1 MASPIQVTKLA
12 TLTGHRDC
20 VYTLERSGQENKFYS
35 AGGDGLVVAWD
46 LDTPDKGELL
56 AQVPT
61 SVYALHYLPEEHL
74 LLVGQNQHGI
84 QVIDVA
90 AKQVKKSVALPG
102 LAFFDMVASAQ
113 HQQVYV
119 AGGDGTLFI
128 LDSRDFRV
136 KQALRFGSKSLR
148 SLALNAA
155 TNEIAL
161 GFSDHYIRILDAASG
176 QLKQE
181 IPAHTNSVFTV
192 VYSPD
197 GRYLLSGS
205 RDAHLKVWEVARGY
219 QEAASIIAHLFTIN
233 HIAFSP
239 DGQFFA
245 TCSMDKSVKIWDAR
259 SFRLLKVIDK
269 ARHAGH
275 GTSVNKLFWSARL
288 NSLVSCSDDRTIS
301 VWDLN
306 FRLRYEDNTIRN
318 QAKDL

>member
-20 VYTLERSGQENKFYS
+20 VYTLERSGHNSKFYS

-46 LDTPDKGELL
+46 LERPDQGELL
-56 AQVPT
+56 AQVPA
-61 SVYALHYLPEEHL
+61 SVYALHYLPQEHL
-74 LLVGQNQHGI
+74 LLVGQNQQGI

-90 AKQVKKSVALPG
+90 ARQVKKSVALAPV
-102 LAFFDMVASAQ
+102 AFFDITVSAR

-119 AGGDGTLFI
+119 AGGDGTLFV
-128 LDSRDFRV
+128 LDSQDFRV
-136 KQALRFGSKSLR
+136 KQTLRYGAKSLR
-148 SLALNAA
+148 SLALNEAA
-155 TNEIAL
+155 NEIAL
-161 GFSDHYIRILDAASG
+161 GFSDHHIRILDAATG

-181 IPAHTNSVFTV
+181 LAGHTNSVFTLA
-192 VYSPD
+192 YSPD

-205 RDAHLKVWEVARGY
+205 RDAHLKVWEVGRGY
-219 QEAASIIAHLFTIN
+219 QEAASIVAHLFTIN
-233 HIAFSP
+233 HLVFSP
-239 DGQFFA
+239 DGRFFA
-245 TCSMDKSVKIWDAR
+245 TCSMDKSVKIWDAD

-275 GTSVNKLFWSARL
+275 GTSVNKLFWPARL

-306 FRLRYEDNTIRN
+306 FSLRYEDNTIRN